1 MNNGVILIDKPI
13 GWTSFDVVAKIRG
26 DLRRI
31 TGNKKIKVGHAGT
44 LDPMA
49 TGLLVVLAG
58 NMTKQQDSF
67 MKKDKVYE
75 AEVTL
80 GARSDTDDGEGVL
93 VSTGYDVRSTKIGK
107 EEIAEALNTF
117 VGEIEQMPPQYSAI
131 KLNGQKAYEIARK
144 GEKAELKLRK
154 VTINSIENIEV
165 NGNLVRFSCHV
176 SSGTY
181 IRSLAR
187 DLGEKL
193 GCGGYL
199 SALRRTSIG
208 EYSVDEAL
216 AVSDLTDEYLQKSVA
231 TTG

>member
-1 MNNGVILIDKPI
+1 MDGVILVDKPI

-26 DLRRI
+26 NLRRI

-49 TGLLVVLAG
+49 TGLLIVLAG

-80 GARSDTDDGEGVL
+80 GARSDTDDGEGQIVE
-93 VSTGYDVRSTKIGK
+93 TKG
-107 EEIAEALNTF
+107 EARREKREVEKALKSF

-216 AVSDLTDEYLQKSVA
+216 AVSDLTDEILQKSVA

>member
-1 MNNGVILIDKPI
+1 MDGVILVDKPI

-26 DLRRI
+26 NLRRI

-49 TGLLVVLAG
+49 TGLLIVLAG

-67 MKKDKVYE
+67 MKKDKDYE

-80 GARSDTDDGEGVL
+80 GAVSDTDDAEGVL
-93 VSTGYDVRSTKIGK
+93 VSTGYDVRSTKTGK
-107 EEIAEALNTF
+107 EEIADALNSF

-154 VTINSIENIEV
+154 VTIYSIDDIEARSNKV
-165 NGNLVRFSCHV
+165 SFKCHV

-231 TTG
+231 TTE

>member
-1 MNNGVILIDKPI
+1 MDGVILVDKPI

-26 DLRRI
+26 NLRRI

-49 TGLLVVLAG
+49 TGLLIVLAG

-80 GARSDTDDGEGVL
+80 GARSDTDDGEGQIVE
-93 VSTGYDVRSTKIGK
+93 TKG
-107 EEIAEALNTF
+107 EARREKREVEKALKSF

-231 TTG
+231 TTE

>member
-1 MNNGVILIDKPI
+1 MNGIILVDKPQ

-49 TGLLVVLAG
+49 TGLLIVLVG
-58 NMTKQQDSF
+58 IMTKQQDSY

-80 GARSDTDDGEGVL
+80 GARSDTDDAEGVV
-93 VSTGYDVRSTKIGK
+93 VSTGYEVRGTKI
-107 EEIAEALNTF
+107 EIEKQIEEALRSF
-117 VGEIEQMPPQYSAI
+117 IGEIEQMPPQYSAI
-131 KLNGQKAYEIARK
+131 KLSGQKAYDIARR
-144 GEKAELKLRK
+144 GETAELKVRK
-154 VTINSIENIEV
+154 VTIYSIENID
-165 NGNLVRFSCHV
+165 VRNNKISFKCRV

-181 IRSLAR
+181 IRSIAR
-187 DLGEKL
+187 DLGESL

-199 SALRRTSIG
+199 SSLRRTSIG
-208 EYSVDEAL
+208 DYDVAKAL
-216 AVSDLTDEYLQKSVA
+216 AVSQLTDETLQKA
-231 TTG
+231 LQ

>member
-1 MNNGVILIDKPI
+1 MNKVILVDKPK

-26 DLRRI
+26 QLRQL

-49 TGLLVVLAG
+49 TGLLIVLTG

-67 MKKDKVYE
+67 MKKDKVYL

-80 GARSDTDDGEGVL
+80 GATSDTDDAEGTIELKVESEGLKVL
-93 VSTGYDVRSTKIGK
+93 SSDKIVDALRS
-107 EEIAEALNTF
+107 F
-117 VGEIEQMPPQYSAI
+117 VGELSQMPPQYSAI
-131 KLNGQKAYEIARK
+131 KINGRKAYDLARA
-144 GEKAELKLRK
+144 GEKADLKLRK
-154 VTINSIENIEV
+154 VTIYSIDNIEV
-165 NGNLVRFSCHV
+165 VRNKVSFSCHV

-193 GCGGYL
+193 ECGGYL

-208 EYSVDEAL
+208 EYNTSKAL
-216 AVSDLTDEYLQKSVA
+216 AVSGLTDEYFQNSVA
-231 TTG
+231 TTE